1 MAAPYSMAPPQG
13 EAAARAMM
21 QRNVPLDL
29 VQVSATS
36 KGNRDSGV
44 VRAGGIYSPGD
55 ALAPPGFPAGPDII
69 QTGATGPAGA
79 VAALGANTSPQASRF
94 PTQRTQVRFVRPTGM
109 KVSWYV
115 GSGGDKTGF
124 ASTQIDTPGRYNF
137 AQAAIYRLKL
147 SNIEGRPG
155 MILYPT
161 LEVVPSN
168 SRTDPFLAHSAVP
181 VEFTNED
188 LDQVAAGNYVVKV
201 IYLPDPNYQDAATI
215 GGLEEIVSSR
225 LEPGVDPI
233 VEAQRRGSIL
243 LVLRL
248 SNIQL
253 ELENT
258 PAMDAPSP
266 YVNTCPPP
274 AKFCPPGPGLGLG
287 MPGPGPMVPY
297 GMSSMAGPL
306 LTGPNAS
313 LLATNGGVLAPGA
326 PGQKPQPGGAPPSG
340 AQPGGVVMGPYGP
353 MIMGPNGPVPLNPA
367 LAANPG
373 MQPNP
378 LLGRGGP
385 MFGGPGLPPI
395 PPPPTGTTPTML
407 PSTTGVALPPPRA
420 EAPATDRLPEVPDI
434 RQVQYTRTGSSS
446 GLTTAQLAIPELK

>member
-1 MAAPYSMAPPQG
+1 
-13 EAAARAMM
+13 
-21 QRNVPLDL
+21 
-29 VQVSATS
+29 
-36 KGNRDSGV
+36 
-44 VRAGGIYSPGD
+44 
-55 ALAPPGFPAGPDII
+55 
-69 QTGATGPAGA
+69 
-79 VAALGANTSPQASRF
+79 
-94 PTQRTQVRFVRPTGM
+94 
-109 KVSWYV
+109 
-115 GSGGDKTGF
+115 
-124 ASTQIDTPGRYNF
+124 
-137 AQAAIYRLKL
+137 
-147 SNIEGRPG
+147 
-155 MILYPT
+155 
-161 LEVVPSN
+161 
-168 SRTDPFLAHSAVP
+168 
-181 VEFTNED
+181 
-188 LDQVAAGNYVVKV
+188 
-201 IYLPDPNYQDAATI
+201 
-215 GGLEEIVSSR
+215 VSSR

-306 LTGPNAS
+306 LAGPNAS

-326 PGQKPQPGGAPPSG
+326 PGQKQQPGGAQPSG

-385 MFGGPGLPPI
+385 MFGGQGLPPI
-395 PPPPTGTTPTML
+395 PP
-407 PSTTGVALPPPRA
+407 
-420 EAPATDRLPEVPDI
+420 
-434 RQVQYTRTGSSS
+434 
-446 GLTTAQLAIPELK
+446 